1 MLKNKSHHV
10 FINNGIIRLM
20 YKFVRKC
27 STLIFFKCDLVRVCA
42 EFSKPFFSAI
52 CYSVNIYFTEQKAS
66 SDNLCGIAAK
76 PMLRIVFG
84 LPYISVCQVPWN
96 CISVMLSICFSQLL
110 FIFIY
115 FYVQLYCN
123 GLNSDHSEAAET
135 PLYFTKYDTICL
147 FYAYLHSVTFAVCLP
162 SHRLFVK
169 SLSFISHCDFPTW
182 PFLISCSGWPPPHI
196 SVNSLN

>member
-1 MLKNKSHHV
+1 MIWSESVLSFPNHS
-10 FINNGIIRLM
+10 
-20 YKFVRKC
+20 
-27 STLIFFKCDLVRVCA
+27 
-42 EFSKPFFSAI
+42 FSVI

-76 PMLRIVFG
+76 PMSRIVSG

-96 CISVMLSICFSQLL
+96 CNSVMLSICFSQLL

-115 FYVQLYCN
+115 FYVQLCCK

-135 PLYFTKYDTICL
+135 PLYCTKYDTICL
-147 FYAYLHSVTFAVCLP
+147 YYAYLHPVTFAVRLP
-162 SHRLFVK
+162 SHHLFVK

-182 PFLISCSGWPPPHI
+182 PSLISCSDWLPPHI